1 MSNPKITVANRNLGI
16 FFKSCRRRSYKAK
29 RVIIHSGDR
38 SNSLFYILS
47 GSVAVIVEDS
57 DGKEITLTYLNSGNF
72 VGEMGLFEKNR
83 RSARIK
89 AKTECELADIS
100 YRNFFL
106 SAQNIRNLCLLKR
119 DRYLCVLHIH
129 RARLVI

>member
-1 MSNPKITVANRNLGI
+1 MSNPKITVANRNLVI

-47 GSVAVIVEDS
+47 GSLAVIVEDS
-57 DGKEITLTYLNSGNF
+57 DGKEITLTYLNSGDF

-83 RSARIK
+83 RSARIR
-89 AKTECELADIS
+89 AKTEYELAEIS

-106 SAQNIRNLCLLKR
+106 SAQNIRNLCLL
-119 DRYLCVLHIH
+119 
-129 RARLVI
+129 

>member
-1 MSNPKITVANRNLGI
+1 MSNPKITVANRNLVI
-16 FFKSCRRRSYKAK
+16 FFKSCRHRSYKAK

-38 SNSLFYILS
+38 SNSIFYILS

-57 DGKEITLTYLNSGNF
+57 DGKEITLTHLNSGDF

-83 RSARIK
+83 RSARIR
-89 AKTECELADIS
+89 AKTEYELAEIS

-106 SAQNIRNLCLLKR
+106 SAQNIRNLCLL
-119 DRYLCVLHIH
+119 
-129 RARLVI
+129 